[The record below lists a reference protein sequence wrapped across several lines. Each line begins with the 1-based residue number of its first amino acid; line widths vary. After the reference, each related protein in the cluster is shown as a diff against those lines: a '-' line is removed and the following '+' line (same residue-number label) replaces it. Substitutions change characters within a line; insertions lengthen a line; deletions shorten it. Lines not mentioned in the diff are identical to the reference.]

1 MPNVGGKKF
10 PYTAAGMQMAKEQSM
25 QTGQPMVK
33 EYMGGG
39 PVHYN
44 DGGSVKSTV
53 IASPKHGKIKTKV
66 TQGHKGY
73 SKTVTWT

>member
-10 PYTAAGMQMAKEQSM
+10 PYTAAGMQMAKEESM
-25 QTGQPMVK
+25 QTGQPVVK

-39 PVHYN
+39 PVHYSN
-44 DGGSVKSTV
+44 GGDV
-53 IASPKHGKIKTKV
+53 IASPKHGKVKTKV